1 MKLVALKSRHKSME
15 RNRQQRGA
23 DLCEL
28 PRVIYPDVWQTLLDH
43 QRALGPLNNVN
54 VIDVAVTHLLHL

>member
-1 MKLVALKSRHKSME
+1 ME